1 MVTDQQVRMLM
12 ELVKTEKQLSSA
24 AAKAG
29 MCEKTARKYRRSG
42 KLPSDSAA
50 PHVWRTRP
58 DPFEEV
64 WEEVR
69 GVLKDNPG
77 LEAKTLFE
85 DLQRRYPGRFPDGQ
99 LRTLQRRVKMWR
111 ALEGPLQEIFFAQ
124 EHHPGVLGQS
134 DFTHMDSLGV
144 TLGGQPFNHLVYH
157 FVLTYSNWETG
168 SVCFSESFESLS
180 AGLQAALFELGGVPK
195 AHQSDRLSAAVCNL
209 QSPAEFTERY
219 AALLRHYG
227 LEGKMIQPRKA
238 NENGDVEQSHHR
250 FKRAVD
256 QALMLRGS
264 RDFTDR
270 EAYESFL
277 KKLFEQLNANRRER
291 FMEEVAVLR
300 KLPLKRLDGFKK
312 LRCRVGQGSTISV
325 EQNVYSISS
334 RLIGEQVEV
343 RLYAEHL
350 EVWYAQ
356 QKVECIER
364 LRGRKGHHVNYRHV
378 IDWLVRKP
386 GAFANYRYRSDL
398 FPTSRFRM
406 ALDMLEQQRPER
418 GHKEYLKILQFAA
431 KENETRVDDAL
442 RALIDTGQAIN
453 FEMVEAMVQET
464 SAIPQPTDV
473 YIDDIDLERY
483 DAMLAGWAFAAREVI
498 R

>member
-1 MVTDQQVRMLM
+1 MVTDQQVRKLM
-12 ELVKTEKQLSSA
+12 KLIKTEKQLSSA

-29 MCEKTARKYRRSG
+29 MSVKTARKYLRSE
-42 KLPSDSAA
+42 KLPSESAA
-50 PHVWRTRP
+50 PHTWRTRD
-58 DPFEEV
+58 DPFTEV

-69 GVLKDNPG
+69 AFLKDNPG

-99 LRTLQRRVKMWR
+99 LRTLQRRVKTWR
-111 ALEGPLQEIFFAQ
+111 ATEGPLQEIFFAQ
-124 EHHPGVLGQS
+124 EHHPGALGQS
-134 DFTHMDSLGV
+134 DFTHMDSLDV
-144 TLGGQPFNHLVYH
+144 TIAGQPFNHMVYH

-168 SVCFSESFESLS
+168 TVCFSESFESLS
-180 AGLQAALFELGGVPK
+180 AGLQRALFELGGVPK
-195 AHQSDRLSAAVCNL
+195 VHQSDRLSAAVCNL
-209 QSPAEFTERY
+209 KSPAEFTDRY

-264 RDFTDR
+264 RDFAVR
-270 EAYESFL
+270 EAYETFL
-277 KKLFEQLNANRRER
+277 DKLFGQRNANRRDKLA
-291 FMEEVAVLR
+291 EEVAVLR
-300 KLPLKRLDGFKK
+300 KLPLKSMDGFKK

-325 EQNVYSISS
+325 EQNVYSVSS

-356 QKVECIER
+356 RKVECIER
-364 LRGRKGHHVNYRHV
+364 LRGRKGHRVNYRHV
-378 IDWLVRKP
+378 IDWLARKP
-386 GAFANYRYRSDL
+386 GAFANYRYRDDL

-406 ALDMLEQQRPER
+406 ALDMLEMQRPER
-418 GHKEYLKILQFAA
+418 GHKEYLKILQLAA
-431 KENETRVDDAL
+431 MENETLVDDAL
-442 RALIDTGQAIN
+442 RALIDTGQAID
-453 FEMVEAMVQET
+453 FEMVEAMVQEA

-483 DAMLAGWAFAAREVI
+483 DAMLAGWAFAAREAV